1 MSNLDVTENTLQ
13 FVIKVFAIL
22 LAVIILVVLGTYA
35 VIVVRDGNNPLV
47 QTAFSDLVGLGQW
60 AIVAMGSIIIGKP
73 IASGVANFFNQ
84 KSNSLAD
91 AVNTVQAAQ
100 SISANLVQTPSAPE
114 QSAT

>member
-35 VIVVRDGNNPLV
+35 TIVIHDGNNPLV
-47 QTAFSDLVGLGQW
+47 QTAFSDLVNLGQW
-60 AIVAMGSIIIGKP
+60 AIGVMGAIILGKP
-73 IASGVANFFNQ
+73 VASGVAAFF
-84 KSNSLAD
+84 SNKNTDIS
-91 AVNTVQAAQ
+91 AVQNTVQTAQ
-100 SISANLVQTPSAPE
+100 AISASLPQTPSTPE